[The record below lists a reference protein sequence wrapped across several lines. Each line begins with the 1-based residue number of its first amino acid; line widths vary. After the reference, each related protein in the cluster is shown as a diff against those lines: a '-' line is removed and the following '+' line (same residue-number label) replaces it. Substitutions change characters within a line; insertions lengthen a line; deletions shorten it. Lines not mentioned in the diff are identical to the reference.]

1 MFDTVLQGGHVVLET
16 GALKQDVAVT
26 DGMISAI
33 GESLTAD
40 AGTEILDATGLV
52 VLPGLVDAHVHFN
65 EPGRTHWEGWE
76 TGTRGAAAGGVTTV
90 LEMPLNA
97 SPPTTTRASFAAK
110 RDAAGKSA
118 LVDYGLW
125 GGFVDDNSSHFD
137 ALKEQGI
144 VALKAF
150 MCESGIDDFAH
161 VPSELLASGIAKAAR
176 LGLLVG
182 VHAEDNDITSS
193 LTKEMHAGGRTDR
206 GAWGESRP
214 RRAEAEAIAEALDY
228 VRRAGNGARLHVVH
242 VSSGDAL
249 AVIEGGK
256 AANQAVTA
264 ETCPHYLAFTEDDF
278 DRIGPALKCAP
289 PLRDEANRR
298 SLWSAVLAGT
308 IDSIGSDHS
317 PCPAEAKLRGED
329 DVWQAW
335 GGVSGIQA
343 TLPVMI
349 TEGIHQRGLGWERLA
364 DLLCTNPAKIF
375 GLYPSKGAIR
385 VGADADFTLVD
396 PEVEWTFSSGQLETR
411 SGISPYIGTRFRG
424 AVVRTIVRGRTV
436 FRHGSV
442 VGDVGYGRFV
452 RPALKQ

>member
-1 MFDTVLQGGHVVLET
+1 MFDMVLQGGYVVLET
-16 GALKQDVAVT
+16 GALQQDVAVT

-33 GESLTAD
+33 AESLPAD
-40 AGTEILDATGLV
+40 EGTEIIDARGLV

-97 SPPTTTRASFAAK
+97 SPPTTTQANFAAK
-110 RDAAGKSA
+110 RVAAGNSA

-125 GGFVDDNSSHFD
+125 GGFVDDNSSHF
-137 ALKEQGI
+137 AELKQQGI

-161 VPSELLASGIAKAAR
+161 VPSELLAVGIAEAAR

-182 VHAEDNDITSS
+182 VHAEDNGITSS
-193 LTKEMHAGGRTDR
+193 LMREIRAAGRTDR

-214 RRAEAEAIAEALDY
+214 RCAEAEAIAEALDY
-228 VRRAGNGARLHVVH
+228 VRRAGGGARLHVVH

-249 AVIEGGK
+249 SVIEGGK
-256 AANQAVTA
+256 AADQAVTA

-289 PLRDEANRR
+289 PLRDEANREN
-298 SLWSAVLAGT
+298 LWSAVLAGK

-329 DVWQAW
+329 DIWQAW
-335 GGVSGIQA
+335 GGVSGIQV
-343 TLPVMI
+343 TLPVMT
-349 TEGIHQRGLGWERLA
+349 TEGIHRRGLGWGRLA
-364 DLLCTNPAKIF
+364 GLLSTNPAKIF
-375 GLYPSKGAIR
+375 GLYPEKGAIH
-385 VGADADFTLVD
+385 VGADADFALVD
-396 PEVEWTFSSGQLETR
+396 PEALWTFSSSHLETR

-424 AVVRTIVRGRTV
+424 TVVRTIVRGRTV
-436 FRHGSV
+436 FCHGSV

-452 RPALKQ
+452 RPLLKQ

>member
-1 MFDTVLQGGHVVLET
+1 MFDTVLHGGYVVLET
-16 GALKQDVAVT
+16 GASQQDVAVT
-26 DGMISAI
+26 DGTISAI
-33 GESLTAD
+33 GDGLPAGE
-40 AGTEILDATGLV
+40 GTEVLDATGLV

-76 TGTRGAAAGGVTTV
+76 IGTRGAAAGGVTTV

-97 SPPTTTRASFAAK
+97 SPPTTNRTNFAAK
-110 RDAAGKSA
+110 RVAAGKSA

-125 GGFVDDNSSHFD
+125 GGFVDDNRSHFD
-137 ALKEQGI
+137 ELKQQGI
-144 VALKAF
+144 VGLKAF
-150 MCESGIDDFAH
+150 MCESGIDDFAQ
-161 VPSELLASGIAKAAR
+161 VPSELLAAGIAEAAR

-193 LTKEMHAGGRTDR
+193 LTQEIRAAGRTDR

-214 RRAEAEAIAEALDY
+214 RRAEAKAIAEVLDY
-228 VRRAGNGARLHVVH
+228 VRRAGSGARLHVVH

-249 AVIEGGK
+249 SVIEGGK

-264 ETCPHYLAFTEDDF
+264 ETCPHYLMFTEDDF

-289 PLRDEANRR
+289 PLRDEANRET
-298 SLWSAVLAGT
+298 LWSAVLAGK

-329 DVWQAW
+329 DVWRAW
-335 GGVSGIQA
+335 GGVSGIQV
-343 TLPVMI
+343 TLPAMT
-349 TEGIHQRGLGWERLA
+349 TEGVHRRGLSWERLA

-375 GLYPSKGAIR
+375 GLYPNKGAIR
-385 VGADADFTLVD
+385 VGADADFALVD
-396 PEVEWTFSSGQLETR
+396 PEVEWTFSSGHLETR

-436 FRHGSV
+436 FRQGSI
-442 VGDVGYGRFV
+442 VGDVGYGRLV
-452 RPALKQ
+452 RPVSKQ